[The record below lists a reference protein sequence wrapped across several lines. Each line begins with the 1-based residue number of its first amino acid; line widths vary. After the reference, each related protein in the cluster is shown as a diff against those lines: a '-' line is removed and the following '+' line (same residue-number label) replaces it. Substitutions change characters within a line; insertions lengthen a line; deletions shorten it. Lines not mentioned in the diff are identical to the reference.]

1 MDTIEIGLKIKD
13 HINLTIQELETMKRE
28 IEGLISPFGYNYCNY
43 LSFSSAK
50 KIIIKYHIQDF
61 LLGQML
67 T

>member
-28 IEGLISPFGYNYCNY
+28 IEGLMSPFGYNYCNY

-50 KIIIKYHIQDF
+50 KIIIKIS
-61 LLGQML
+61 
-67 T
+67 